1 MKKLYL
7 DLCVYNRPFD
17 DQRQE
22 RIALETSIFIYILE
36 KAEEGE
42 YALVLSDALIF
53 ENRKNPYSFRMKRI
67 ESYFALSKEYV
78 EIDDSVIKSA
88 KALKDMGISD
98 LDALHIA
105 LAQKAKAEYFITCD
119 DKLLRTCK
127 KISEMVKVKVLS
139 LTEFIGIEVK

>member
-17 DQRQE
+17 NQRQE

-36 KAEEGE
+36 KTEGGE
-42 YALVLSDALIF
+42 YNLVLSDALIF
-53 ENRKNPYSFRMKRI
+53 ENRKNPHFLKMKRI
-67 ESYFALSKEYV
+67 ESYFNLAKECV
-78 EIDDSVIKSA
+78 EIDKSVIKRA
-88 KALKDMGISD
+88 IELRDRGISD

-105 LAQKAKAEYFITCD
+105 LAEKIRVDYFITCD
-119 DKLLRTCK
+119 DKLLKTCK
-127 KISEMVKVKVLS
+127 KISDIVKIKVVS